1 MITRRSFLRGAAVLG
16 ASGLGTGLYTWRVEP
31 HWVEFVRRSLPIP
44 GLPPALQGATLVQVS
59 DLHVGPRV
67 DEDYLIDTLRKVA
80 EVQPDI
86 VAITGDFVSYQS
98 AREERDLDRVL
109 AALPHGRLATLAS
122 LGNHD
127 SGPGWAFPEIAD
139 RIARVVAG
147 RGIQILRNELTVVA
161 GLQFA
166 GLEDIWTPTWE
177 PEPVL
182 RSLDP
187 ALPTVVLSHN
197 PDAVDLPV
205 WQGFRGWILAGHT
218 HGGQCKPPF
227 LPPPILPVRNKRYT
241 QGEIDLGDGRRL
253 YINRGL
259 GHLIQVRFNVR
270 PEVTVF
276 TLSEAVLSEWSARG
290 AAFA

>member
-1 MITRRSFLRGAAVLG
+1 MAITRRSFLRGTAALC
-16 ASGLGTGLYTWRVEP
+16 ASGLGVGLYTWRVEP
-31 HWVEFVRRSLPIP
+31 HWVEFVHRSLPIP
-44 GLPPALQGATLVQVS
+44 GLPPALQGATLVQLS
-59 DLHVGPRV
+59 DLHVGPQV
-67 DEDYLIDTLRKVA
+67 DEDYLIDTLRRVA
-80 EVQPDI
+80 DLQPDI

-109 AALPHGRLATLAS
+109 AALPLGRLATLGS

-127 SGPGWAFPEIAD
+127 SGPGWAFPEIAE
-139 RIARVVAG
+139 RVARVVTD
-147 RGIQILRNELTVVA
+147 RGIQLLRNERTVVS

-166 GLEDIWTPTWE
+166 GLEDIWTPTWD
-177 PEPVL
+177 PKPAL

-205 WQGFRGWILAGHT
+205 WQGFQGWILAGHT

-227 LPPPILPVRNKRYT
+227 LPPPRLPVRNKRYT
-241 QGEIDLGDGRRL
+241 AGEFDLGDGRRL

-259 GHLIQVRFNVR
+259 GHILQVRFNAR

-276 TLSEAVLSEWSARG
+276 TLTG
-290 AAFA
+290 